1 MIGHLKNINIMTFKR
16 ANGTCLSL
24 PIPLPISLLCRFCHL
39 LAGSADSISQ
49 SKSEGVLI
57 RLQDVVADS
66 SADGRPFLSLC
77 SLIDHQLT
85 GIITKEVCVYEAWHG
100 MFLHCEMYLYMFLHC
115 EMESYCMLRSAL
127 LLCCSCQ
134 QPSFTSYCVTM

>member
-1 MIGHLKNINIMTFKR
+1 MIGHLKNININTSKR

-24 PIPLPISLLCRFCHL
+24 PLPISLLCRFCHL

-85 GIITKEVCVYEAWHG
+85 GIITKEVCTSETWHG
-100 MFLHCEMYLYMFLHC
+100 MAWHVL
-115 EMESYCMLRSAL
+115 AL
-127 LLCCSCQ
+127 
-134 QPSFTSYCVTM
+134 